1 MKYKS
6 IDIEKIIIIVLMII
20 LISLVIIFT
29 VRNRS
34 QTGAFTR
41 GNINA
46 VNINK
51 IISNTKSQYAN
62 LKLDYESKNIKEF
75 TSLVYKND
83 VTEKNM
89 SALFTS
95 VIIDTKTGR
104 KMNFLDFI
112 KPAHLADFSKK
123 EMELLS
129 LKYPEFIVKAIAENK
144 TKEGFRFYYV
154 KDNEVII
161 FYYNYEIP
169 YNYEESLSLSLNYRE
184 IKAYLDFTPNL
195 DKTYN
200 NEDGYKY
207 NSTKPTV
214 ALTFD
219 DGPSSKY
226 NNLILKELTKNK
238 AHATFFMVGKMME
251 SCGKC
256 VADTYK
262 SGNEVASHTYEHM
275 NIKRNTYEDVNSSL
289 NKVNDIYHKIT
300 KQNIKYLRPPYGAY
314 SKENLENTKIP
325 FILWNLDTE
334 DWRYKDVDHIVNYII
349 ENVSDGSIIL
359 MHELYETSYEAL
371 KVVLPRLYA
380 MGYQVVSV
388 SELANLKNKVL
399 EPGNSYYKI
408 L

>member
-1 MKYKS
+1 
-6 IDIEKIIIIVLMII
+6 
-20 LISLVIIFT
+20 
-29 VRNRS
+29 
-34 QTGAFTR
+34 
-41 GNINA
+41 
-46 VNINK
+46 
-51 IISNTKSQYAN
+51 
-62 LKLDYESKNIKEF
+62 
-75 TSLVYKND
+75 
-83 VTEKNM
+83 
-89 SALFTS
+89 
-95 VIIDTKTGR
+95 
-104 KMNFLDFI
+104 
-112 KPAHLADFSKK
+112 
-123 EMELLS
+123 
-129 LKYPEFIVKAIAENK
+129 
-144 TKEGFRFYYV
+144 
-154 KDNEVII
+154 
-161 FYYNYEIP
+161 
-169 YNYEESLSLSLNYRE
+169 
-184 IKAYLDFTPNL
+184 
-195 DKTYN
+195 
-200 NEDGYKY
+200 
-207 NSTKPTV
+207 
-214 ALTFD
+214 
-219 DGPSSKY
+219 
-226 NNLILKELTKNK
+226 
-238 AHATFFMVGKMME
+238 ME